1 MGKEVEEEH
10 VGRAGVVE
18 VCLQWGHTC
27 DEYRGFTFSALGPEC
42 VLALMLW
49 AHIGED
55 ELVHRTLLYDL
66 HAWQIRDLG
75 DEGWV

>member
-1 MGKEVEEEH
+1 MGV
-10 VGRAGVVE
+10 AGMAE
-18 VCLQWGHTC
+18 VCLQWDLTC
-27 DEYRGFTFSALGPEC
+27 DEYRGFTLGAFGPEC

-55 ELVHRTLLYDL
+55 ELVHCTLLHDL

-75 DEGWV
+75 GEGWV